1 MRNNNWIFNIN
12 SAPKLVSKAKFLARL
27 FGLVL
32 CGFALNVTANEIAI
46 PSPAGTMRAFWF
58 EAPSE
63 PQGNTPAPV
72 VISLHGCGGQY
83 LSNGSLSAAAKED
96 QKRFNAVGVHVL
108 ALDSFAH
115 HGVQSICATPDA
127 NRTVNEQ
134 TRRADLQAAYL
145 WLATK
150 TNVDIKRVVLVGRSH
165 GAQTIL
171 HAIENQ
177 FIQTSPIRPI
187 AAIALY
193 PGCSKFLKQFRYQIA
208 VPLTLL
214 VGELDNW
221 TPPLP
226 CAQLARSAGSDT
238 AKISFE
244 QYADSYHGFDG
255 TSAVQVR
262 SNVGNTRSGTATVG
276 GNPHARA
283 ASHEKIMQ
291 LVRQI
296 AQQPL

>member
-1 MRNNNWIFNIN
+1 MINKVWTVEYFCVAKLIFD
-12 SAPKLVSKAKFLARL
+12 ARVLARYL
-27 FGLVL
+27 GLVL
-32 CGFALNVTANEIAI
+32 CCLTGSAIANEISI
-46 PSPAGTMRAFWF
+46 PSPAGAMRAFWF
-58 EAPSE
+58 ESNVE
-63 PQGNTPAPV
+63 SNGNSTAPV

-83 LSNGSLSAAAKED
+83 LPNGSLGAAAKED
-96 QKRFNAVGVHVL
+96 QKRFNAIGVHVL

-115 HGVQSICATPDA
+115 HGVQSICATADA
-127 NRTVNEQ
+127 NRTVNEE

-145 WLATK
+145 WLSAK
-150 TNVDIKRVVLVGRSH
+150 ANVDIKKIILIGRSH

-171 HAIENQ
+171 HAVENQ

-193 PGCSKFLKQFRYQIA
+193 PGCTKFVKQFRYQVG

-214 VGELDNW
+214 VGELDDW
-221 TPPLP
+221 TRPLP

-262 SNVGNTRSGTATVG
+262 SNIGNTRSGTATVG
-276 GNPHARA
+276 GNPQARA

-291 LVRQI
+291 LVSLV
-296 AQQPL
+296 AQK